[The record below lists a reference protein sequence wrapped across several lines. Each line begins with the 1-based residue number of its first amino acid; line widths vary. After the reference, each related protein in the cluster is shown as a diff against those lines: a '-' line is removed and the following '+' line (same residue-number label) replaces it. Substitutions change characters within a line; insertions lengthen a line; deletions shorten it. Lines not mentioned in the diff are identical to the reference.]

1 MTLQPSF
8 RCPDLRRLD
17 NNEYAMSSLSSLTD
31 QAAPEER
38 LNVNPGILMVVLWLA
53 ATVALGLPAIS
64 AGIFDALSTDD
75 AMRLVQVR
83 DLIGGQGWFDLVQH
97 RLDPPGASMHWSRV
111 IDAPLAALILMLR
124 PLAGMHGAE
133 ALTVFVWPVA
143 IFAAVL
149 ALIASIAEV
158 LSNKATGSQIT
169 AVLLAVLSA
178 PALIHFRPGAI
189 DHHNA
194 QIALLLA
201 LILLVSE
208 IERSTVKAA
217 MAGAVA
223 SLSLAIGIEML
234 PAILPIGIAVFGLFI
249 WRGASVSRQI
259 GAFGAALA
267 ASSLVLAAALVPL
280 PSLASPVCD
289 AFGGPV
295 LLLVAGGGVSLVIM
309 AEIDRYYSALRLRLV
324 TGVALAI
331 ALLAVFLSLY
341 SGCIASPYGQLDP
354 LVISLWVDRVAESIS
369 LRTMLQLM
377 PQKILGFY
385 GFPLM
390 TMGFALAALIKSDPV
405 ARFRWIVGIVALA
418 ALTALSVWEIRAAAA
433 ASMLAAPIFAASLA
447 VLWPARAAGRS
458 LILLAVA
465 ASPASLAL
473 FGLSARVLIEFIA
486 PRMAIADIHE
496 SKCQKVSDVASMIK
510 LPRGR
515 VMAPIDLGPAILLE
529 TDHAVFAAPY
539 HRNNDGNAA
548 MLKLM
553 LAPLPTARQML
564 AERGVDYVVTCSAAP
579 DLDLVRLAPEGL
591 AARLGRGETPEFLE
605 PLDLKPVRDI
615 SVWRVRR

>member
-1 MTLQPSF
+1 
-8 RCPDLRRLD
+8 
-17 NNEYAMSSLSSLTD
+17 
-31 QAAPEER
+31 
-38 LNVNPGILMVVLWLA
+38 
-53 ATVALGLPAIS
+53 
-64 AGIFDALSTDD
+64 
-75 AMRLVQVR
+75 
-83 DLIGGQGWFDLVQH
+83 
-97 RLDPPGASMHWSRV
+97 
-111 IDAPLAALILMLR
+111 
-124 PLAGMHGAE
+124 
-133 ALTVFVWPVA
+133 
-143 IFAAVL
+143 
-149 ALIASIAEV
+149 
-158 LSNKATGSQIT
+158 
-169 AVLLAVLSA
+169 
-178 PALIHFRPGAI
+178 
-189 DHHNA
+189 
-194 QIALLLA
+194 
-201 LILLVSE
+201 
-208 IERSTVKAA
+208 
-217 MAGAVA
+217 
-223 SLSLAIGIEML
+223 
-234 PAILPIGIAVFGLFI
+234 VFGLFI

-280 PSLASPVCD
+280 PSLASSVCD

-579 DLDLVRLAPEGL
+579 DLDLVRLAPDGL

>member
-1 MTLQPSF
+1 
-8 RCPDLRRLD
+8 
-17 NNEYAMSSLSSLTD
+17 MSSLSSLTG

-38 LNVNPGILMVVLWLA
+38 LGANPGILMLVLWLA
-53 ATVALGLPAIS
+53 ATAALALPAITG
-64 AGIFDALSTDD
+64 GIFDALSTDD
-75 AMRLVQVR
+75 AMRLVEVR

-111 IDAPLAALILMLR
+111 IDAPLAALILLLR
-124 PLAGMHGAE
+124 PLVGMHAAE
-133 ALTVFVWPVA
+133 ALTLVVWPVA
-143 IFAAVL
+143 LFAAVL
-149 ALIASIAEV
+149 ALVAAIAGL
-158 LSNKATGSQIT
+158 LSNRASSSEV
-169 AVLLAVLSA
+169 AALLLAVLSA

-189 DHHNA
+189 DHHNV
-194 QIALLLA
+194 QIALVLA

-217 MAGAVA
+217 MAGTAA

-234 PAILPIGIAVFGLFI
+234 PAILPIGVTVFALFI
-249 WRGASVSRQI
+249 WRGASVSQQI

-267 ASSLVLAAALVPL
+267 ASSLALAAALVPL
-280 PSLASPVCD
+280 PSLALPVCD

-295 LLLVAGGGVSLVIM
+295 LLLLAGGGISLVIM
-309 AEIDRYYSALRLRLV
+309 VEIDRYHSSLRLRLA
-324 TGVALAI
+324 TGAGLAT
-331 ALLAVFLSLY
+331 ALLAAFLSLFA
-341 SGCIASPYGQLDP
+341 GCIASPYSQLDP
-354 LVISLWVDRVAESIS
+354 LVTSLWVDRVAESIS
-369 LRTMLQLM
+369 LGTILQLA
-377 PQKILGFY
+377 PQKVLGYY
-385 GFPLM
+385 GFPVV
-390 TMGFALAALIKSDPV
+390 TIGFALTALIKSNPLE
-405 ARFRWIVGIVALA
+405 RFRWIVGIVALA
-418 ALTALSVWEIRAAAA
+418 ALTALSVWQLRGTAA
-433 ASMLAAPIFAASLA
+433 ASMVAAPILAASLTI
-447 VLWPARAAGRS
+447 LWPARAAGRS
-458 LILLAVA
+458 LIFLAVA
-465 ASPASLAL
+465 ASSASFAA
-473 FGLSARVLIEFIA
+473 FGLSTRALVEFIA
-486 PRMAIADIHE
+486 PKMAIADIKE
-496 SKCQKVSDVASMIK
+496 SKCQTVSDAAPMIE
-510 LPRGR
+510 LPKGR

-579 DLDLVRLAPEGL
+579 DLDLVRLAPDGL